1 MLIYRARAVCAS
13 RSNDYNIIYIINIR
27 GRSIEA
33 CRHAR
38 ILRDLIYHYYM
49 LMQPTRRRD
58 VAIWMFNINTY
69 IFNQETRV
77 EATLMPPQHTCIYVR
92 AASDYLWRVRTVL
105 RLTVST
111 CMRVLYKYM
120 YIYTYIYVAVLNF
133 LAQACT

>member
-38 ILRDLIYHYYM
+38 ILRDRIYQYYM

-77 EATLMPPQHTCIYVR
+77 EATLMPPQHTCIN
-92 AASDYLWRVRTVL
+92 
-105 RLTVST
+105 
-111 CMRVLYKYM
+111 MYM
-120 YIYTYIYVAVLNF
+120 LQMIICGVYGP
-133 LAQACT
+133 C